1 MWVFFVIR
9 YEVIMNAAVI
19 HPVSRQWGPDKD
31 DNKTR
36 SADNWTR
43 TAVELCRNSDDICCP
58 WQDIIVAMIVRCSR
72 SREMLDGR
80 AAKPDVTICPF
91 AGQLLKPRLDVGDD
105 ASMTDGIATSAHIS
119 HASSSTLQCTLF
131 SSVLHYHS
139 SVAVSATGAVRAA
152 LSALFCH
159 PLVNRLRLVCRMNDC
174 RLIAWIC
181 RECYSSAEPVPHKRI
196 TLRIPPSRVRV
207 CSRV

>member
-119 HASSSTLQCTLF
+119 HASSSTLQCTLSQVF
-131 SSVLHYHS
+131 YII
-139 SVAVSATGAVRAA
+139 T
-152 LSALFCH
+152 
-159 PLVNRLRLVCRMNDC
+159 RLLPSQRLVQFVPRCPFCSAILSSIDSDSFV
-174 RLIAWIC
+174 AWTT
-181 RECYSSAEPVPHKRI
+181 VD
-196 TLRIPPSRVRV
+196 
-207 CSRV
+207 